1 MISCMDVCDKLDPS
15 RLEVMDISRTSVGP
29 LARVVRTQLR
39 KKGIRKVKVL
49 CSREKNDWKTE
60 NSQEGNSL
68 SFVAGTAGFMLA
80 GAVVRDLLGKEW
92 DNQPRGKRMGRKN
105 KNRKYE
111 E

>member
-1 MISCMDVCDKLDPS
+1 
-15 RLEVMDISRTSVGP
+15 MDISRSCVGP

-92 DNQPRGKRMGRKN
+92 DNQPRGKGMGRKY
-105 KNRKYE
+105 KY
-111 E
+111 

>member
-1 MISCMDVCDKLDPS
+1 M
-15 RLEVMDISRTSVGP
+15 
-29 LARVVRTQLR
+29 
-39 KKGIRKVKVL
+39 L

-60 NSQEGNSL
+60 TSQGGMSL

-80 GAVVRDLLGKEW
+80 VAVERDLLGKEW
-92 DNQPRGKRMGRKN
+92 VNKHSGKRIGRKN

>member
-1 MISCMDVCDKLDPS
+1 M
-15 RLEVMDISRTSVGP
+15 
-29 LARVVRTQLR
+29 
-39 KKGIRKVKVL
+39 L

-60 NSQEGNSL
+60 NSQEGNRL